1 MKFSF
6 ILQIGTNEVITT
18 GTFTRVY
25 YRRVNKLT
33 FLTKRILYN
42 RMIVNGI
49 FTILTIK
56 SLPPLNNHIYC
67 ETFLI

>member
-6 ILQIGTNEVITT
+6 ILRIGMNEVITT
-18 GTFTRVY
+18 GTLTRVY
-25 YRRVNKLT
+25 YRRVNKLM

-49 FTILTIK
+49 FTILA
-56 SLPPLNNHIYC
+56 
-67 ETFLI
+67 